1 MPTLRPAGDHVLLMS
16 LDNGEKVLDSGLII
30 PGHVE
35 RDPEKLRRG
44 EVLAVGPGR
53 WDSSG
58 TKRLP
63 MSVKP
68 GDVVLFSPVF
78 SGQEHLKTIK
88 SPLKSGQVLLRDE
101 SIWCV
106 EEEA

>member
-1 MPTLRPAGDHVLLMS
+1 MPTLRPASDFVLLQTT
-16 LDNGEKVLDSGLII
+16 DGEKVLDSGIVI
-30 PGHVE
+30 PGTVE
-35 RDPEKLRRG
+35 RDPTALRRG

-78 SGQEHLKTIK
+78 SGAEHKKTLK
-88 SPLKSGQVLLRDE
+88 SPLKSGQLLLKDE

-106 EEEA
+106 EEEG